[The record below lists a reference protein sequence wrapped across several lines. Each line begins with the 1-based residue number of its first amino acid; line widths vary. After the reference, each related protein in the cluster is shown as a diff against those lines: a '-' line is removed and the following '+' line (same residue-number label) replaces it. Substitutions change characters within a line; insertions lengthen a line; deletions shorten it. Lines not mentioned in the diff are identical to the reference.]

1 MLDADFAVAR
11 RSFDVVAQL
20 VLERGERFS
29 LFGPSGTG
37 KTTCLEAIAG
47 TVALKQG
54 RIQLDGRLVNAARQR
69 RRGASVERPLEA
81 RHRGVALVR
90 QPTTLFPHLS
100 VRTNVTYR
108 MRGRKLFRER
118 SLEELLAEVGL
129 PGLAEAAPDSL
140 SGGQRQRA
148 CLARAIARPF
158 RALLLDEPFSAVDAA
173 SRVVLRDVAIDAASR
188 AQAVAIL
195 VTHDLAEAQAFGH
208 RLGIMDEGRIVQVG
222 STDELVRRPATA
234 RVAELVGYGS
244 FVPEGAGKFWALHPD
259 RFVEGAWPDRGGVLS
274 GTVRSVQPFGPRF
287 AAVVLVDTAAMA
299 RGPLTAA
306 GRSVPDGQ
314 SAAPITVRVHVD
326 SPPRIS
332 EAWEVTALD
341 PPLVGKG
348 RGTDH

>member
-259 RFVEGAWPDRGGVLS
+259 RFVEGAWPERGGVLS